1 MKHMMKLRGG
11 QRGQALLLVTLSLFA
26 MCGLLGLAVDLGWSY
41 YIQKSAQNAAD
52 SAALSAAHQALCG
65 LGSSSS
71 CGSPPA
77 PGETVPITCG
87 NVNCQPATA
96 CAAGTSNNL
105 SSGCFFAQQN
115 GFTPGGNGGRQNVTI
130 AADLGP
136 VTRYQDGTSVP
147 PVPSC
152 AAGSGVLVGCVEY
165 RVTVRTVEAIPQLFS
180 AVLGNT
186 TAVPS
191 ARATA
196 AVIQTLVNGSLIT
209 LSRADIIGPSGTPT
223 PITAPNGM
231 VVSGPLP
238 TPVPAVSG
246 PIFIPSSVS
255 NPSSGSANT
264 FSILPDGPQFLDPMR
279 GYGQPPL
286 PTTPLTTYAVM
297 QGILASYIFP
307 VQGFNV
313 VGPAL
318 PLASALAPLPS
329 GIYFSAVC
337 ATGCANSIPST
348 ISPQVGALTIGPGGI
363 VPFSNGA
370 FGNFVFLGGLNVQG
384 QMQMGPGEYVIVGG
398 AAGSLQVSGNNAG
411 ITATSSGNAG
421 EIIILTGS
429 SSAFTFNSN
438 GTAITGNANGDLYP
452 GLMTLMNGS
461 STPNLALMEL
471 ASLNGALAFGPANIQ
486 TSFGTV
492 DSANPTGLDPTSAV
506 VQSSGL
512 QPFGGIVLWQD
523 QANSTIDYTTPINTP
538 ASLPGWGYVDIYNC
552 GSRTMATPCARTLA
566 NPNSPGLNVQTPNTL
581 GLTGTVYQPRGAWI
595 NVGPGIFDGYLQVI
609 TGSVVSSAG
618 SGSMNLKPLPANLVN
633 LRLRRRVVALI
644 E

>member
-1 MKHMMKLRGG
+1 MRSRGG

-41 YIQKSAQNAAD
+41 FIQKSAQNAAD
-52 SAALSAAHQALCG
+52 SAALSAAYQALCG
-65 LGSSSS
+65 SPSS
-71 CGSPPA
+71 CNSPPA
-77 PGETVPITCG
+77 PGETVPITLG
-87 NVNCQPATA
+87 NVNSQQSSP
-96 CAAGTSNNL
+96 CAPGNSNNL
-105 SSGCFFAQQN
+105 SYGCLLAQQN
-115 GFTPGGNGGRQNVTI
+115 GFTPGGNGGRQSVTI
-130 AADLGP
+130 TADLGP
-136 VTRYQDGTSVP
+136 VTRFQDGTI
-147 PVPSC
+147 VPSC
-152 AAGSGVLVGCVEY
+152 APGSGVLVGCVEY
-165 RVTVRTVEAIPQLFS
+165 RVTVRAVEAIPQLFS

-186 TAVPS
+186 TALPS

-196 AVIQTLVNGSLIT
+196 AVVQSLVNGSLIT
-209 LSRADIIGPSGTPT
+209 LSRADVIPPSGTPT

-231 VVSGPLP
+231 VISGPLT
-238 TPVPAVSG
+238 TPVPVVNG
-246 PIFIPSSVS
+246 PVYVPSFVS
-255 NPSSGSANT
+255 NPSTGSTNT
-264 FSILPDGPQFLDPMR
+264 FSILPDGPQFLDPLR

-286 PTTPLTTYAVM
+286 PTAPLTTYAVM

-307 VQGFNV
+307 VQGLNV

-318 PLASALAPLPS
+318 PLASPLAPLPS

-348 ISPQVGALTIGPGGI
+348 ISPQIGALTIGPGSI

-398 AAGSLQVSGNNAG
+398 AAGSLQVTGTNAG

-452 GLMTLMNGS
+452 GLMTLLNGS

-471 ASLNGALAFGPANIQ
+471 ASLNGALTFGPANIL
-486 TSFGTV
+486 TSFGIV
-492 DSANPTGLDPTSAV
+492 DSANPTGLNPTAPIL
-506 VQSSGL
+506 QPLGL
-512 QPFGGIVLWQD
+512 QPFGGVVLWQD

-538 ASLPGWGYVDIYNC
+538 ASLPGWGYVDIYSC
-552 GSRTMATPCARTLA
+552 GSKTMATPCTKTLA

-581 GLTGTVYQPRGAWI
+581 GLTGTIYQPRGAWI
-595 NVGPGIFDGYLQVI
+595 NVGPGILDGYLQVI
-609 TGSVVSSAG
+609 TGSVTSSAG
-618 SGSMNLKPLPANLVN
+618 GGSINLKPLPANLVN
-633 LRLRRRVVALI
+633 LKLRRRIVALI